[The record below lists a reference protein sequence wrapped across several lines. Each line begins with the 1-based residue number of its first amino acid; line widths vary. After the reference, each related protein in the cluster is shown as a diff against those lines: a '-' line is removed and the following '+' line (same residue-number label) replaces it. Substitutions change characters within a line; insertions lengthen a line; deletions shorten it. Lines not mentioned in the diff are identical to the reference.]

1 MSKGFS
7 ETIHSEYMELK
18 LSQSVC
24 DRLFLSSQTSNT
36 ASQSILMS
44 TWLTPLIQKQPKNQ
58 AGLLRLWDYFICCGH
73 KQAPA
78 FAATAL
84 VLDVFDEA
92 LSKGLHYHDAETY
105 LEENLAN
112 IAKTVDLS
120 VSKAQQVVMR
130 AETLRQKYLS
140 SGKLRETFNLSLRN
154 KGLYGEETEKEKSPF
169 VLEQEMLRSSVRV
182 TPSVFGELTKRV
194 SLVVGGWSQ
203 SEWARQ
209 EYLLRLFALLLILL
223 FLYVVKVVWSSFIVR
238 EDEQYVNS

>member
-1 MSKGFS
+1 
-7 ETIHSEYMELK
+7 
-18 LSQSVC
+18 
-24 DRLFLSSQTSNT
+24 
-36 ASQSILMS
+36 MS

-58 AGLLRLWDYFICCGH
+58 AGLLRLWDYFICCRH

-140 SGKLRETFNLSLRN
+140 SGKLRETFNLSLR
-154 KGLYGEETEKEKSPF
+154 KVKEVDGEETEKGPF
-169 VLEQEMLRSSVRV
+169 VLEHEMLRSSVRV
-182 TPSVFGELTKRV
+182 TPSVLGELTKRV
-194 SLVVGGWSQ
+194 SLVARGWSQ
-203 SEWARQ
+203 SEWVRQ
-209 EYLLRLFALLLILL
+209 EYLLRLFALLLFLL